1 MSTSSG
7 EARSLVALPDQ
18 RYLARIGEVAY
29 TVSSM
34 EWTILGDLQR
44 LADRLPEGLL
54 LNRLEPMMTASI
66 ASAVKDASQ
75 GASDTEI
82 KEYLTEVYRALFTA
96 AEIRNNVLHARPAT
110 HPEQNQR
117 LSRAETRD
125 KQTTGRRFWID
136 DEWFNAS
143 ITRLN
148 EKLSA
153 VESVRPPLD

>member
-44 LADRLPEGLL
+44 LADRLPEGLI
-54 LNRLEPMMTASI
+54 LNRLEPMMTAGI
-66 ASAVKDASQ
+66 ASAVKVSSKEERDP
-75 GASDTEI
+75 EI
-82 KEYLTEVYRALFTA
+82 KAYLTEVYRALFKA
-96 AEIRNNVLHARPAT
+96 AEIRSDVLHARPAT
-110 HPEQNQR
+110 HPEHDQR

-125 KQTTGRRFWID
+125 KQTTGQRFWID
-136 DEWFNAS
+136 DKWFDAS
-143 ITRLN
+143 ITMLN

-153 VESVRPPLD
+153 VESVRPPLY